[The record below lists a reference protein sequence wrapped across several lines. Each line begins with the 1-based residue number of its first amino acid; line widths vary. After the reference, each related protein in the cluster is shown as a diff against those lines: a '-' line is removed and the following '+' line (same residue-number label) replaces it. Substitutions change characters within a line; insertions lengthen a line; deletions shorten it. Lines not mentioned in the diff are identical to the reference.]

1 MSNNSST
8 DTDKEL
14 KKLNESKYSDNI
26 NQIYIEI
33 LCNIIR
39 KQNIKLLEKIAEE
52 EMLPTRELINKY
64 VITKTQVKNL
74 LTTMNS

>member
-1 MSNNSST
+1 M
-8 DTDKEL
+8 D
-14 KKLNESKYSDNI
+14 NEKYSDSI

-33 LCNIIR
+33 ICNIIR
-39 KQNIKLLEKIAEE
+39 KQNIKLLEKISEE

-74 LTTMNS
+74 LTTMDS

>member
-1 MSNNSST
+1 MNNI
-8 DTDKEL
+8 E
-14 KKLNESKYSDNI
+14 EKYSDNI

-39 KQNIKLLEKIAEE
+39 KQNIKLLEKIGEE
-52 EMLPTRELINKY
+52 EMLPIRELINKY

-74 LTTMNS
+74 LTTIDL

>member
-14 KKLNESKYSDNI
+14 NKLNESKYSDNI

>member
-1 MSNNSST
+1 MDN
-8 DTDKEL
+8 K
-14 KKLNESKYSDNI
+14 KYSDSI

-33 LCNIIR
+33 ICNIIR
-39 KQNIKLLEKIAEE
+39 KQNIKLLEKISEE

-74 LTTMNS
+74 LTTMDS

>member
-1 MSNNSST
+1 MKKNTINN
-8 DTDKEL
+8 E
-14 KKLNESKYSDNI
+14 YSDKI

-39 KQNIKLLEKIAEE
+39 KQNIKLIEKIAEE
-52 EMLPTRELINKY
+52 EILPTRDLLNRY

-74 LTTMNS
+74 LTMNDKV

>member
-1 MSNNSST
+1 MSKNKNT
-8 DTDKEL
+8 IE
-14 KKLNESKYSDNI
+14 NEYSDKI

-39 KQNIKLLEKIAEE
+39 KQNIKLIEKIAEE
-52 EMLPTRELINKY
+52 EILPTRDLLNKY

-74 LTTMNS
+74 LTINNQI

>member
-1 MSNNSST
+1 M
-8 DTDKEL
+8 
-14 KKLNESKYSDNI
+14 KKNTIDNEYSDKI

-39 KQNIKLLEKIAEE
+39 KQNIKLIEKIAEE
-52 EMLPTRELINKY
+52 EILPTRDLLNKY

-74 LTTMNS
+74 LTMNDKV

>member
-1 MSNNSST
+1 M
-8 DTDKEL
+8 D
-14 KKLNESKYSDNI
+14 NEKYSNSI

-33 LCNIIR
+33 ICNIIR
-39 KQNIKLLEKIAEE
+39 KQNIKLLEKISEE

-74 LTTMNS
+74 LTTMDS

>member
-1 MSNNSST
+1 M
-8 DTDKEL
+8 
-14 KKLNESKYSDNI
+14 KKNTIDNEYSDKI

-39 KQNIKLLEKIAEE
+39 KQNIKLIEKIAEE
-52 EMLPTRELINKY
+52 EILPTRDLLNRY

-74 LTTMNS
+74 LTMNDKV

>member
-1 MSNNSST
+1 MINNSST
-8 DTDKEL
+8 NYDKE
-14 KKLNESKYSDNI
+14 LNESKYSVNI